1 MSKAL
6 LDNPASAANGACI
19 KRVQDLRATF
29 IELWLAAMPY
39 PAEQPVAAAPTAPE
53 PRPMLGIAVRIGAVI
68 VIGVMFLLV
77 KIAGNRGVHVAESLF
92 WRQLTGLPVAIA
104 WLWFSNDL
112 ASIRTQQP
120 AGHALRMVLGIAA
133 MALNFTSMILLPMAD
148 ATTFGFA
155 TQIFATILAALFL
168 AEPTGKY
175 RWGAVVMGFVGILV
189 ALRPGQDSI
198 NGTGIVVALS
208 GALLTSCTVIQ
219 LRRLNRTETPGAIV
233 FWFSL
238 TSIVPLGVMQLFVAR
253 AHGAETWAVI
263 GGLSLAGA
271 VGQILLTASLRY
283 ASVATIMTIDYGSL
297 LWTAVLG
304 YLVFSD
310 SPSISVLQGAPLII
324 GAGLVIA
331 WREQHL
337 VRRRALERAGYRV
350 G

>member
-1 MSKAL
+1 MP
-6 LDNPASAANGACI
+6 DPADQS
-19 KRVQDLRATF
+19 
-29 IELWLAAMPY
+29 P
-39 PAEQPVAAAPTAPE
+39 APTAKVPD
-53 PRPMLGIAVRIGAVI
+53 PRPMLGILLRIGAVI

-77 KIAGNRGVHVAESLF
+77 KMAGNRGVHVAESLF
-92 WRQLTGLPVAIA
+92 WRQLAGLPVAVV
-104 WLWFSNDL
+104 WLWWSNSL
-112 ASIRTQQP
+112 SSIRTKKP
-120 AGHALRMVLGIAA
+120 GGHALRMVLGIAA
-133 MALNFTSMILLPMAD
+133 MGLNFTSMILLPMAD

-175 RWGAVVMGFVGILV
+175 RWGAVLLGFVGILI
-189 ALRPGQDSI
+189 ALRPGQHSI
-198 NGTGIVVALS
+198 NSTGIAVALL

-238 TSIVPLGVMQLFVAR
+238 TSIVPLGLAQLFLAR
-253 AHGAETWAVI
+253 AHDGTTWAII

-271 VGQILLTASLRY
+271 IGQILLTASLRY

-297 LWTAVLG
+297 LWSALLG
-304 YLVFSD
+304 YIVFTD
-310 SPSISVLQGAPLII
+310 VPSMSVLQGAPLII

-337 VRRRALERAGYRV
+337 ARKRLARPLE
-350 G
+350 

>member
-1 MSKAL
+1 
-6 LDNPASAANGACI
+6 
-19 KRVQDLRATF
+19 VQALRATD
-29 IELWLAAMPY
+29 IGVRHDAMP
-39 PAEQPVAAAPTAPE
+39 QPVEQSIPAAAIAPQA
-53 PRPMLGIAVRIGAVI
+53 RPMLGILLRIGAVL

-77 KIAGNRGVHVAESLF
+77 KTAGNRGVHVTESLF
-92 WRQLTGLPVAIA
+92 WRQLAGLPVAVA

-112 ASIRTQQP
+112 SSIRTNR
-120 AGHALRMVLGIAA
+120 AGGHALRMVLGIGA
-133 MALNFTSMILLPMAD
+133 MGLNFTSMILLPMAD

-175 RWGAVVMGFVGILV
+175 RWGAVIMGFVGILI
-189 ALRPGQDSI
+189 ALRPGHSGT
-198 NGTGIVVALS
+198 NETGIIVALL
-208 GALLTSCTVIQ
+208 GAMLTGCTVIQ
-219 LRRLNRTETPGAIV
+219 LRRLTRTETPGAIV

-238 TSIVPLGVMQLFVAR
+238 TSILPLGIAQYFMATPHDAQ
-253 AHGAETWAVI
+253 TWAII

-297 LWTAVLG
+297 LWSALLG
-304 YLVFSD
+304 YAVFSD
-310 SPSISVLQGAPLII
+310 VPSITVLQGAPLII

-337 VRRRALERAGYRV
+337 ARRRALATTV
-350 G
+350 